1 MRYCWNVVN
10 VLVTYQI
17 FPCTTV
23 KVDNVFISESPTCD
37 VGTRSRIWAICFPPS
52 CCPIKLIGDLVIFP
66 VAQVFVIEVTVAIF
80 VKETEKGTT

>member
-1 MRYCWNVVN
+1 MF
-10 VLVTYQI
+10 L
-17 FPCTTV
+17 PCHV
-23 KVDNVFISESPTCD
+23 PDISMHNSKSGLCNVFISESPTCD
-37 VGTRSRIWAICFPPS
+37 VGTRPRIWAICFPPS